1 MGVKFELSS
10 LDSCR
15 LSQAFQG
22 CEPRRAWGLQNQIT
36 PLCASTAAARRDIS
50 GRSASRG
57 AILTQAGDDDRGNC
71 DEDGCNQVIQHCRSR
86 RALPLLARFTVLA
99 PISLMGEP

>member
-1 MGVKFELSS
+1 MGEKFELSS

-50 GRSASRG
+50 DGRHRG
-57 AILTQAGDDDRGNC
+57 RDVLIQAGDDDRGNC

-86 RALPLLARFTVLA
+86 PALPLLARFTALA